1 MIGEE
6 IRASVF
12 RDTTKLYLDYPS
24 HIVAPPLIRFVRKHA
39 TGRILDLGCATGNYC
54 LHLKGLGYDIAG
66 ADVQPDYVAI
76 ARSRGVDAHLIE
88 NGVPLAD
95 GSFDTVLLF
104 EVLEHLHDPVAV
116 LKEARRLCRGRLLVT
131 TPHSG
136 DIDRLREQGL
146 LFEHFADMDHRNFF
160 TQASLEGLLRSVFSD
175 VKVWKGNGINPL
187 GLFPLAPV
195 RFAGK
200 VAARLRLIP
209 PAFYFRLYAV
219 AHV

>member
-1 MIGEE
+1 MIGED

-12 RDTTKLYLDYPS
+12 RDTTRLYLEYPQ
-24 HIVAPPLIRFVRKHA
+24 HIVAPPLIRFVRKYA
-39 TGRILDLGCATGNYC
+39 SGRILDLGCATGNYC

-66 ADVQPDYVAI
+66 ADIQPEYVRI
-76 ARSRGVDAHLIE
+76 AKSRGVEAFLIE
-88 NGVPLAD
+88 NGVPLPD
-95 GSFDTVLLF
+95 RSFDTVLLF
-104 EVLEHLHDPVAV
+104 EVLEHLPDPAAV
-116 LKEARRLCRGRLLVT
+116 LREARRLCRGTVLLT

-136 DIDRLREQGL
+136 DIDALRAQGL
-146 LFEHFADMDHRNFF
+146 LFEHFADMDHKNFF
-160 TQASLEGLLRSVFSD
+160 TQESLETLLRAEFTN

-200 VAARLRLIP
+200 VAARLHLIP

>member
-12 RDTTKLYLDYPS
+12 RDTTKLYLDYPQ
-24 HIVAPPLIRFVRKHA
+24 HIVAPPLIRFVRKYA

-54 LHLKGLGYDIAG
+54 IHLKNLGYDIAG
-66 ADVQPDYVAI
+66 ADVQPEYVRI
-76 ARSRGVDAHLIE
+76 AKSRGVDAVLIE
-88 NGVPLAD
+88 NGVPLPD
-95 GSFDTVLLF
+95 RSFDTVLLF
-104 EVLEHLHDPVAV
+104 EVLEHLPDPVAV
-116 LKEARRLCRGRLLVT
+116 LQEARRLCRGRVLLT

-136 DIDRLREQGL
+136 DIDALREQGL

-160 TQASLEGLLRSVFSD
+160 TQGSLENLLGQVFTD

-187 GLFPLAPV
+187 GLFPFAPV

-200 VAARLRLIP
+200 VAARLHLIP

-219 AHV
+219 AQV

>member
-1 MIGEE
+1 MIGEN
-6 IRASVF
+6 IRDSVF

-39 TGRILDLGCATGNYC
+39 RGRILDLGCATGNYC
-54 LHLKGLGYDIAG
+54 LHLRSLGYEIAG
-66 ADVQPDYVAI
+66 ADVQPEYVRI
-76 ARSRGVDAHLIE
+76 AKSRGVDAYLIE
-88 NGVPLAD
+88 NGVPLPDA
-95 GSFDTVLLF
+95 SFDTVLLF

-116 LKEARRLCRGRLLVT
+116 LKEARRLCRGRVLVT

-136 DIDRLREQGL
+136 DIDALREQGL

-160 TQASLEGLLRSVFSD
+160 TQGSLDELLRSVFSD

-187 GLFPLAPV
+187 GLFPFAPV

-200 VAARLRLIP
+200 VAARLHLIP

-219 AHV
+219 AQV